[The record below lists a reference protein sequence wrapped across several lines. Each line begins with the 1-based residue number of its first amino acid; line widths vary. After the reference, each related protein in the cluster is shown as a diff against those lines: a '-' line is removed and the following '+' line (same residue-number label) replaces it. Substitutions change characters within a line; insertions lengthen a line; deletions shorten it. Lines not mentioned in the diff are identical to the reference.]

1 MSAPEIHQGAASEE
15 GAPWGAFLTTHASP
29 VADYS
34 REKVSTHG
42 RSCLVES
49 GPRSDPGLT

>member
-1 MSAPEIHQGAASEE
+1 MEN
-15 GAPWGAFLTTHASP
+15 
-29 VADYS
+29 V
-34 REKVSTHG
+34 RTHG